1 MTQGDMMT
9 AITTTSSPTTRVD
22 TESVTRRTG
31 ARFGTASVQAARRTL
46 VQFRRTPQVLLM
58 GTIQG
63 GLFLF
68 MFRYIFG
75 GAIDPGQAGT
85 YVDFLVPGFLVTVI
99 LWTGMTAPAGVAEDA
114 ASGFHDRLRSLP
126 IPRAAAVAG
135 RSVADTAL
143 IAWSI
148 LVTTLLG
155 FAVGFRVHAAI
166 GSVALGF
173 GLLLVATYAF
183 TWMFVAI
190 GLVSGNAQSAQ
201 GTSTLTVIPLTFVS
215 GAYVPLHSMPGWMQP
230 VAANQPLT
238 VVINA
243 VRSLMLG
250 GADAAGVGGHTSAYW
265 AGLSLAWCAAIFAV
279 FGTISVARFARRR

>member
-1 MTQGDMMT
+1 MT
-9 AITTTSSPTTRVD
+9 AITTSQPTTPVVRD
-22 TESVTRRTG
+22 TVSHRTG
-31 ARFGTASVQAARRTL
+31 AGFGTASVQAARRTL

-63 GLFLF
+63 ALFLF

-75 GAIDPGQAGT
+75 GAISPGQSGT

-99 LWTGMTAPAGVAEDA
+99 LWTGMTAPAAVAEDA

-135 RSVADTAL
+135 RSFADTGL

-148 LVTTLLG
+148 LVTTGLG
-155 FAVGFRVHAAI
+155 FAVGFRPHAAI

-173 GLLLVATYAF
+173 GLLLVASYAF
-183 TWMFVAI
+183 AWVFLAI
-190 GLVSGNAQSAQ
+190 GLTSGNAQSAQ
-201 GTSTLTVIPLTFVS
+201 GMSTLTVIPLTFVS

-230 VAANQPLT
+230 VAANQPVS

-250 GADAAGVGGHTSAYW
+250 GADAAGVGGHATAYW
-265 AGLSLAWCAAIFAV
+265 VAVGLAWCAAILAISSA
-279 FGTISVARFARRR
+279 ISVTRFARRR